1 MGDFK
6 DILCKFWPSLNS
18 QFTTELYLFFFAI
31 RAISVEKFEIFIIW
45 DFMSCKWQ
53 KAQLKLA
60 QIKMVNINEILKDR
74 I

>member
-45 DFMSCKWQ
+45 DFMSCK
-53 KAQLKLA
+53 
-60 QIKMVNINEILKDR
+60 
-74 I
+74 